1 MTPSSTDR
9 LAVAITGGVWL
20 AAGAFLLLPR
30 AVNLGVL
37 EPWFILI
44 VAFSVLVGTI
54 YCLPLYMI
62 VRRAHSLPIA
72 RRLPILAAVIIV
84 AGGAVSLTDAAFGG
98 WVMERMMPSTVMA
111 SRLQHALGN
120 FTGFTSFCGLL
131 AGLYDMLLTQRDLS
145 AREQEVAAARLSVTE
160 ARAAA
165 TAARLETLRYQ
176 LNAHF
181 LFNTLKAISS
191 HVVTGRA
198 GEAEDML
205 TRLSTFL
212 RTTLASEGEGL
223 STLEAELEMLH
234 GYLDIE
240 GVRFGHRLTVEFA
253 CPFHLMSARLPPFIL
268 QPLVENA
275 IKYGVASTARPVT
288 VRIEAERSEDGR
300 LMLAVEDDGDGS
312 AAAAPSAGV
321 GLRNVRERLHVL
333 YGEAAALTAG
343 ATASGYRAS
352 LCIPLEAD

>member
-1 MTPSSTDR
+1 MNLSPTDR
-9 LAVAITGGVWL
+9 LAAAITGGVWL
-20 AAGAFLLLPR
+20 AAGTFLLLPR
-30 AVNLGVL
+30 VVAVGAI
-37 EPWFILI
+37 EPWFVLV
-44 VAFSVLVGTI
+44 VAFAALAGMAW
-54 YCLPLYMI
+54 CLPLYLI
-62 VRRAHSLPIA
+62 VRRVHALPIA
-72 RRLPILAAVIIV
+72 RRLPILAAAIIAAGIAV
-84 AGGAVSLTDAAFGG
+84 ALTDSIFGL
-98 WVMERMMPSTVMA
+98 WVAERTEGIGA
-111 SRLQHALGN
+111 RAGLFRHALGN
-120 FTGFTSFCGLL
+120 FTGFASFCGLL
-131 AGLYDMLLTQRDLS
+131 AGLYDMLMTQRDLS

-176 LNAHF
+176 LNPHF
-181 LFNTLKAISS
+181 LFNTLNAISS
-191 HVVTGRA
+191 HVVTGHA

-212 RTTLASEGEGL
+212 RRTLASEGEGL

-240 GVRFGHRLTVEFA
+240 GVRFGHRLMVEFA
-253 CPFHLMSARLPPFIL
+253 CPLHLMSARLPPFIL

-275 IKYGVASTARPVT
+275 IKYGVASTTRPVT
-288 VRIEAERSEDGR
+288 VRIEAKRSDDGR

-333 YGEAAALTAG
+333 YGEAAALNAG

-352 LCIPLEAD
+352 LYIPLETD